1 MGMLYEYDKL
11 DRVIINN
18 EKNLDKLLAKVK
30 KMNKDA
36 SSSIEETEAFI
47 KNTEAKMK
55 ALGIKF

>member
-11 DRVIINN
+11 DRAIINN
-18 EKNLDKLLAKVK
+18 EKNLNELLTKVREI
-30 KMNKDA
+30 NKDA
-36 SSSIEETEAFI
+36 DESIEETEAFI

>member
-11 DRVIINN
+11 DRAIINN
-18 EKNLDKLLAKVK
+18 EKNLNELLTKVREI
-30 KMNKDA
+30 NKDA
-36 SSSIEETEAFI
+36 DESIEETDAFI